1 MDAPTPNQWAALL
14 RCFILLLCMAGA
26 ALMDHWQRRVPNDWW
41 IRWGVAIGFLLLVEV
56 VLLDAD
62 ASLILATFGILAWCS
77 ASVIG
82 TPSLNDIRNG
92 SKIDICVAA
101 WYLFGIAGAG
111 MSLYLHGPNALWS
124 LNLAVDAP
132 MFNLTDL
139 EAIEIAENRGR
150 LLLYLIGLAVGIVF
164 IEIAWR
170 ARLLHGGADAKA
182 MVVVALAIP
191 WWSGIGPLG
200 ETTAVPPVISV
211 LIWSALAFLI
221 LPFVTISR
229 NLRTG
234 HSGPLRMI
242 WHAERWDLDRIPGH
256 HVWIL
261 SEIVETADGE
271 RRVRERMRPR
281 RKRVNSEDLTAQIE
295 QLKDVGETSAW
306 ITKKHPFLVYV
317 LPAIPLALILG
328 DPVATI
334 LHILGM

>member
-1 MDAPTPNQWAALL
+1 MEAPTPDQWTALL
-14 RCFILLLCMAGA
+14 RCFILMLCMAGA

-41 IRWGVAIGFLLLVEV
+41 IRWGLAIGFLLLVEV
-56 VLLDAD
+56 VLLEAD
-62 ASLILATFGILAWCS
+62 FALILGTLGILAWCS

-82 TPSLNDIRNG
+82 TPSVNDIQNG
-92 SKIDICVAA
+92 SKIDLFVAI
-101 WYLFGIAGAG
+101 WYLLGIVGAG
-111 MSLYLHGPNALWS
+111 MSLYLHGANALWS

-132 MFNLTDL
+132 MFHLTDL
-139 EAIEIAENRGR
+139 AAIEIAEKRGR
-150 LLLYLIGLAVGIVF
+150 LLLHLIGLIIGIGF

-182 MVVVALAIP
+182 MVVIALAIP
-191 WWSGIGPLG
+191 WWIGIGPLG

-221 LPFVTISR
+221 LPFITIIR
-229 NLRTG
+229 NLRMG
-234 HSGPLRMI
+234 HNGPLRMI
-242 WHAERWDLDRIPGH
+242 WHAERWELNQIPGH

-281 RKRVNSEDLTAQIE
+281 RKRVNPEDLAAHIE
-295 QLKDVGETSAW
+295 QLKDAGETSAW

-328 DPVATI
+328 DPVATA
-334 LHILGM
+334 LHIWGM